1 MNEHSNRDTDAIAEE
16 LRRVVDHAEEL
27 MQNAG
32 VGEHLSELRERVNET
47 LTQAKAKLADLEK
60 EARVQGKRAAAATET
75 WVRANPWTALAIGAG
90 IGLIIGAVL
99 LTRSGSDSVDD
110 SPY

>member
-1 MNEHSNRDTDAIAEE
+1 VNEHSNRDPEAIAEE
-16 LRRVVDHAEEL
+16 LRRIVDQAEEL
-27 MQNAG
+27 MGNAG
-32 VGEHLSELRERVNET
+32 VGEHLNDLRDRVNDT

-60 EARVQGKRAAAATET
+60 EARVHGKRAAVATET

-99 LTRSGSDSVDD
+99 LTRSGPGAPDD
-110 SPY
+110 EL